1 MIRRLLRLATVVA
14 IWATVC
20 GGSQYSQGQDSQ
32 GQDVS
37 GRGGVVSQEPVQ
49 AGAWGGNGQVCRPWE
64 YGNPDLFYNFYVPN
78 NCGGVPAA
86 MYVAP
91 LPVPQFVGHTYYT
104 YQPLMPHEFMYKH
117 HRTYRNYYDGGRGI
131 DRTAVIWYCNPVVSV
146 LKDARQAIK
155 LPR

>member
-14 IWATVC
+14 VWGTVC
-20 GGSQYSQGQDSQ
+20 GGSPY
-32 GQDVS
+32 
-37 GRGGVVSQEPVQ
+37 GRGQEPSGDGAVVSETPVR
-49 AGAWGGNGQVCRPWE
+49 AHFCAHFGDGNGQVCRPWE

-91 LPVPQFVGHTYYT
+91 LPVPQFVGHAYYT

-117 HRTYRNYYDGGRGI
+117 YRTYRNYYDGGRGI
-131 DRTAVIWYCNPVVSV
+131 DRTMAIWYCNPVVSV